1 MMRLVLNRT
10 LILHAAGADPW
21 PEGMIMTPQQIQTML
36 ENNLGG
42 CTARVVSADNTH
54 FEATV
59 ISNDFAGKRPLQRH
73 QMVYDALGSKI
84 GGDIH
89 ALSIKA
95 LTPEEA
101 GTGGG

>member
-1 MMRLVLNRT
+1 
-10 LILHAAGADPW
+10 
-21 PEGMIMTPQQIQTML
+21 MTPEQIQTML
-36 ENNLGG
+36 EVNLAG
-42 CTARVVSADNTH
+42 CTAQVISADNTH

-59 ISNDFAGKRPLQRH
+59 ISDSFAGKRPLQRH
-73 QMVYDALGSKI
+73 QMVYDALGDKI

-101 GTGGG
+101 RG

>member
-1 MMRLVLNRT
+1 
-10 LILHAAGADPW
+10 
-21 PEGMIMTPQQIQTML
+21 MTPEQIQTML
-36 ENNLGG
+36 VANLAG
-42 CTARVVSADNTH
+42 CTARISSADNTH

-59 ISNDFAGKRPLQRH
+59 ISDSFVGKRALQRH
-73 QMVYDALGSKI
+73 QMVYSALGDKI

-101 GTGGG
+101 GTSGG

>member
-1 MMRLVLNRT
+1 
-10 LILHAAGADPW
+10 
-21 PEGMIMTPQQIQTML
+21 MTSEQIQTML
-36 ENNLGG
+36 ETNLAG
-42 CTARVVSADNTH
+42 CTAQVISDDNTH

-59 ISNDFAGKRPLQRH
+59 ISEGFAGKRPLQRH
-73 QMVYDALGSKI
+73 QMVYGALGDKI

-101 GTGGG
+101 DIGGG

>member
-1 MMRLVLNRT
+1 MNPEQIRT
-10 LILHAAGADPW
+10 L
-21 PEGMIMTPQQIQTML
+21 L
-36 ENNLGG
+36 ETNLAG
-42 CTARVVSADNTH
+42 CTAQVDSDDNTH

-59 ISNDFAGKRPLQRH
+59 ISEAFAGKRPLQRH
-73 QMVYDALGSKI
+73 QMVYSALGDKI

-101 GTGGG
+101 ETL